1 MKTAIRYYTR
11 TGNTKK
17 LAEAVAK
24 EAGVKALPITEPLTE
39 DVDTLFLASSVY
51 AAGVAGDVKKF
62 IANINVK
69 VGEVV
74 NISTAAIIESTYL
87 QVKDVVEKNGLKMS
101 EHEYHCRGQFT
112 LMHRGRPN
120 AKDLQDAAE
129 FTKEYLLK

>member
-1 MKTAIRYYTR
+1 MKIAVRYYTR

-39 DVDTLFLASSVY
+39 DIDTLFLANSVY
-51 AAGVAGDVKKF
+51 AASLAGDVKKF
-62 IANINVK
+62 IANIDVK

-74 NISTAAIIESTYL
+74 NISSAAIIESTYA
-87 QVKDVVEKNGLKMS
+87 QVKSIVEKSGLKMS

-120 AKDLQDAAE
+120 TKDLQDAVT
-129 FTKEYLLK
+129 FVKEYLEK

>member
-1 MKTAIRYYTR
+1 MKTAVRYYTR

-17 LAEAVAK
+17 LAEVVAK

-39 DVDTLFLASSVY
+39 DIDTLFLANSVY
-51 AAGVAGDVKKF
+51 AAGSAGDVKKF
-62 IANINVK
+62 IANIDVK

-74 NISTAAIIESTYL
+74 NISSAAIIESTYT
-87 QVKDVVEKNGLKMS
+87 QIKGIVEKNGLKMS

-120 AKDLQDAAE
+120 TKDLQDAVT
-129 FTKEYLLK
+129 FVKEYLGK

>member
-1 MKTAIRYYTR
+1 MKTAVRYFTR

-24 EAGVKALPITEPLTE
+24 EAGVKALPITELLTE

-51 AAGVAGDVKKF
+51 AGGVAGDVKKF
-62 IANINVK
+62 IENIDVQ
-69 VGEVV
+69 VAEVV
-74 NISTAAIIESTYL
+74 NISSAAIIESTYA
-87 QVKDVVEKNGLKMS
+87 QVKGIVEKNGLKMS

-120 AKDLQDAAE
+120 AKDIQDVTE
-129 FTKEYLLK
+129 FTKEYLGQ

>member
-1 MKTAIRYYTR
+1 LKTAVRYYTR

-24 EAGVKALPITEPLTE
+24 VAGVEALPITEPLTE
-39 DVDTLFLASSVY
+39 DIGTLFLASSVY

-62 IANINVK
+62 IANIDVQ

-74 NISTAAIIESTYL
+74 NISTAAIIESTYA
-87 QVKDVVEKNGLKMS
+87 QVKSIVEINGLKMS

-120 AKDLQDAAE
+120 AKDLRDAAE
-129 FTKEYLLK
+129 FAKECLGQ

>member
-1 MKTAIRYYTR
+1 MKIAVRYYTR
-11 TGNTKK
+11 TGNSKK

-24 EAGVKALPITEPLTE
+24 EAGVQALPITEPLAE

-51 AAGVAGDVKKF
+51 AAGIAGDVKKF
-62 IANINVK
+62 IVNIDVK

-74 NISTAAIIESTYL
+74 NISSAAIIESTYT
-87 QVKDVVEKNGLKMS
+87 QVKSIVEKSGLKIS

-120 AKDLQDAAE
+120 AKDLRDAAA
-129 FTKEYLLK
+129 FAKEYIDQ